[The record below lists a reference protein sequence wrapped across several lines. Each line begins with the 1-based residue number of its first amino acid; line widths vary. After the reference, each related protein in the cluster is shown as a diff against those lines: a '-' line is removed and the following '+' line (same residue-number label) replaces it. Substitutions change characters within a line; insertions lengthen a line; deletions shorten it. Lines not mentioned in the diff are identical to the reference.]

1 MKQMIKTVFFLLAV
15 ILFSGFAQAAPVEWN
30 IDKAHSNFYF
40 DIRHIFSTIRGS
52 FDGFTGKILIDTER
66 PEASSVTFDIEVKSV
81 YTGINQRDNHL
92 RTKDFF
98 DASKFPLMKF
108 RSKEIKSIGD
118 NKYLM
123 TGDFTIKDVTK
134 TIEVPFVYLG
144 VKDNPSKQGEL
155 VSGFDA
161 EFTIDRLAYNVG
173 DGSFYRLGLIDKDV
187 KIFISL
193 ELLRKK

>member
-1 MKQMIKTVFFLLAV
+1 MKQVIKTMIFLVAAV
-15 ILFSGFAQAAPVEWN
+15 LFSGFAQAAPVEWN

-40 DIRHIFSTIRGS
+40 DIRHIFSTIRGG
-52 FDGFTGKILIDTER
+52 FDGFTGKINIDSDK

-81 YTGINQRDNHL
+81 NTGISQRDNHL

-98 DASKFPLMKF
+98 DAGEYPLMKF
-108 RSKEIKSIGD
+108 KSTSVKKVEG
-118 NKYLM
+118 NKYVM

-134 TIEVPFVYLG
+134 TIEVPFTYLG

-155 VSGFDA
+155 VAGFDA
-161 EFTIDRLAYNVG
+161 LFTIDRLAYNVG
-173 DGSFYRLGLIDKDV
+173 DGRFYKMGLIDKDV

-193 ELLRKK
+193 ELTKNK

>member
-1 MKQMIKTVFFLLAV
+1 MRQVIKTIIFLVAA
-15 ILFSGFAQAAPVEWN
+15 ILFSGFTQAAPVEWN

-52 FDGFTGKILIDTER
+52 FDGFTGKVLIDSEK
-66 PEASSVTFDIEVKSV
+66 PEASSVTFDVEVKSV
-81 YTGINQRDNHL
+81 NTGINQRDNHL

-98 DASKFPLMKF
+98 DAGKFPLMKF
-108 RSKEIKSIGD
+108 KSTSVKQVEG
-118 NKYLM
+118 NKYVM

-134 TIEVPFVYLG
+134 TIEVPFTYLG

-161 EFTIDRLAYNVG
+161 LFTIDRLAYNVG
-173 DGSFYRLGLIDKDV
+173 DGSFYKMGLIDKDV

-193 ELLRKK
+193 ELTKKK

>member
-52 FDGFTGKILIDTER
+52 FDGFNGKILIDTER